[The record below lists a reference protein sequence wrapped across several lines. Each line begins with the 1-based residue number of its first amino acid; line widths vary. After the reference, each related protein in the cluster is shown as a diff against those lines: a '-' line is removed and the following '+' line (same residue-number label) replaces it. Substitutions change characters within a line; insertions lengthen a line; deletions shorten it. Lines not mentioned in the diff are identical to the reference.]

1 VRRIRFGRALAG
13 PEKTRELLRPER
25 DGRLRRV
32 AIRVIVLALLGAT
45 AVAFVTTQRL
55 KLERSPVTGP
65 RFDKIFSPTCGCE
78 TNTALL
84 SFRLRRPDRV
94 DAVLVDG
101 RGKPVRT
108 LASDLPRPR
117 GRVTFLW
124 NGRDEA
130 GEVVPD
136 GRYRI
141 RVHLRQSRRTILIPT
156 PVKVDTQPPV
166 LRILRTTTPVL
177 SPDGD
182 HRRDRF
188 SIFYRVNEQARPLLV
203 VDGERASV
211 GRLSAPGRSRFDWHG
226 RIAGRQQPP
235 GKYLLSFRVV
245 DRAGNSSPETEPV
258 LVRLRFADIVGAP
271 VAASRG
277 GTIRLRVDTDAEAF
291 RWSISRRGKLLLAGR
306 SAPPRAVIRLPKR
319 LRPGRYTVE
328 AETARGKGDRAT
340 LIIRRVRQARRT

>member
-1 VRRIRFGRALAG
+1 VK
-13 PEKTRELLRPER
+13 PENP
-25 DGRLRRV
+25 RRV
-32 AIRVIVLALLGAT
+32 ALIALTLLLLAGT
-45 AVAFVTTQRL
+45 TVAFSVTQTL

-65 RFDKIFSPTCGCE
+65 RFDQIFSPTCRCKAD
-78 TNTALL
+78 TAQL

-101 RGKPVRT
+101 KGDPVRT

-124 NGRDEA
+124 NGRNEE

-136 GRYRI
+136 GRYRL

-156 PVKVDTQPPV
+156 PVKVDTDPPA
-166 LRILRTTTPVL
+166 LRILRTNQPVL

-188 SIFYRVNEQARPLLV
+188 SIFYRADEQARPVTL
-203 VDGERASV
+203 VDGKRAAL
-211 GRLSAPGRSRFDWHG
+211 GRLSPPGRARLDWHG
-226 RIAGRQQPP
+226 RIAGRLQPP
-235 GKYLLSFRVV
+235 GKYLLSLRVV
-245 DRAGNSSPETEPV
+245 DRAGNSSPQAEPV
-258 LVRLRFADIVGAP
+258 LVRLRYVDIVGASL
-271 VAASRG
+271 AAVRG

-306 SAPPRAVIRLPKR
+306 SAPPRAVIRLPVR

-328 AETARGKGDRAT
+328 VETAQGKGDHAK